1 MASKQ
6 MKELTQKE
14 DKELSLDLKA
24 AQKELFDLRFR
35 ATTEKLT
42 SPAKIEHLRRNIARL
57 KTIMRQRQIA
67 NANAGA
73 SK

>member
-14 DKELSLDLKA
+14 DKELVLDLA
-24 AQKELFDLRFR
+24 AVKKELFDLRFR

-42 SPAKIEHLRRNIARL
+42 SPAKFAQLRRAIARI
-57 KTIMRQRQIA
+57 KTVMRQRELT
-67 NANAGA
+67 NARAGD
-73 SK
+73 KR

>member
-1 MASKQ
+1 MPSKQ

-24 AQKELFDLRFR
+24 TQKELFDLRFR

-42 SPAKIEHLRRNIARL
+42 SPSKIEQLRRNIARL
-57 KTIMRQRQIA
+57 KTIMRQREIK
-67 NANAGA
+67 NAGGGV

>member
-1 MASKQ
+1 MPSKQ

-14 DKELSLDLKA
+14 DKELSIDLKA
-24 AQKELFDLRFR
+24 AQKELFDMRFR

-42 SPAKIEHLRRNIARL
+42 SPSRIERLRRDIARL
-57 KTIMRQRQIA
+57 KTIMRQREIA
-67 NANAGA
+67 NAGDGV